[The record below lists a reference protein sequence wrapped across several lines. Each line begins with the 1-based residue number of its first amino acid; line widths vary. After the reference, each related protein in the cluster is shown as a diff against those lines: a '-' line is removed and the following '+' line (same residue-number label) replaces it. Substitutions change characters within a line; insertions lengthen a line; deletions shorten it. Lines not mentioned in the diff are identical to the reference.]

1 MMTPAK
7 QREMTML
14 TTIKTTLLASLLV
27 SSASVA
33 LAQYDADAN
42 PIPGAHQRGTIVE
55 TTPAFDNVFAATRP
69 TVLAQR
75 RQLDGDGNPIPGR
88 GR

>member
-1 MMTPAK
+1 
-7 QREMTML
+7 ML
-14 TTIKTTLLASLLV
+14 TKTKMALVASLLV

-33 LAQYDADAN
+33 LAQYDGDGN
-42 PIPGAHQRGTIVE
+42 PVPGIHQPGAIVE
-55 TTPAFDNVFAATRP
+55 TPSAVENAFAATRP

-75 RQLDGDGNPIPGR
+75 RQLDGDGNPIPGS

>member
-1 MMTPAK
+1 
-7 QREMTML
+7 ML
-14 TTIKTTLLASLLV
+14 TKTKVALVASLLV

-33 LAQYDADAN
+33 LAQYDGDGN
-42 PIPGAHQRGTIVE
+42 PVLDPHHRGAMIE
-55 TTPAFDNVFAATRP
+55 TPSTFAFENSFAATRP

-75 RQLDGDGNPIPGR
+75 RQLDGDGNPIPGS

>member
-1 MMTPAK
+1 
-7 QREMTML
+7 ML
-14 TTIKTTLLASLLV
+14 TKTKMVLIASLLV

-33 LAQYDADAN
+33 LAQYDGDAN
-42 PIPGAHQRGTIVE
+42 PVPGAHQRGALVE
-55 TTPAFDNVFAATRP
+55 TPYAFDNAFAATRP

-75 RQLDGDGNPIPGR
+75 RQLDGDENPVPGS

>member
-1 MMTPAK
+1 
-7 QREMTML
+7 ML
-14 TTIKTTLLASLLV
+14 TKTKIALLASLLV

-33 LAQYDADAN
+33 LAHYDGDGN
-42 PIPGAHQRGTIVE
+42 PVPGAHQRGAIVE
-55 TTPAFDNVFAATRP
+55 TSPAFDNVFAAARP

-75 RQLDGDGNPIPGR
+75 WQLDGDGNPIPGR